1 MHQDGP
7 SESAKTRGR
16 AVAYPPDV
24 VTLASH
30 TTAGKDQPTPSPARH
45 HDQPTVTRPSSR
57 RLAADTYLTHPS
69 APFPNSLT
77 TTGFN

>member
-7 SESAKTRGR
+7 SVSAKTRGR

-30 TTAGKDQPTPSPARH
+30 TTARKDQPTSSPAHH

-57 RLAADTYLTHPS
+57 RLAVNNLMQKAW
-69 APFPNSLT
+69 
-77 TTGFN
+77 

>member
-7 SESAKTRGR
+7 SVSAKTRGR

-30 TTAGKDQPTPSPARH
+30 TTAGKDQPTSNPARH

-57 RLAADTYLTHPS
+57 RLAADMLTKN
-69 APFPNSLT
+69 AAD
-77 TTGFN
+77 TGCGHNWSRRPV